1 MKEFL
6 KRFSGSR
13 VKGQLLVFLALFIV
27 AEIVLRILGFRAG
40 TAIDDFKPQQHPVY
54 QQRFISDERG
64 MNYISTSEKELLM
77 PGSSINPQGFRGNL
91 AYTPEVM
98 DSLRKSTRK
107 EIIMVIGDSFVEGCC
122 PDSVTQSF
130 PDLLKR
136 TGKYTILNFGVAG
149 TDPLQYRLVAEK
161 YVPLLKPDRVLV
173 VSYFGNDVLIYERV
187 PTPGIPESY
196 PFKNNKWISPIAENY
211 ISEKMNYKFKD
222 ADEAFR
228 FYMNHYTLRGENR
241 NFFEKSIS
249 YSVIFSKLYLAIERR
264 LHQRYWMKRYPHTKT
279 VDGYEQAYAQFHAIE
294 KLCDSLRISCIF
306 TGIPEPTEA
315 ADLAMVRKKY
325 QAMFKDIPWSVP
337 AGFSVADYTGSAM
350 ANHYNTEGHKK
361 YALFLKQILDTVPIE
376 RK

>member
-1 MKEFL
+1 MEKKI

-13 VKGQLLVFLALFIV
+13 IKGQLLVFLALFIV
-27 AEIVLRILGFRAG
+27 AEIVLRIFGFRAG
-40 TAIDDFKPQQHPVY
+40 TAIDDFIPQDHPVY
-54 QQRFISDERG
+54 QPRFISDERG
-64 MNYISTSEKELLM
+64 MNYISTREKELLM
-77 PGSSINPQGFRGNL
+77 PGSSINQQGFRGNV
-91 AYTPEVM
+91 AYTPQAI
-98 DSLRKSTRK
+98 DSLRKSNGK

-122 PDSVTQSF
+122 PDSVTHSF
-130 PDLLKR
+130 PDLVNR
-136 TGKYTILNFGVAG
+136 TGKYTILNFGIAG

-161 YVPLLKPDRVLV
+161 YVPLLKPDRVVV

-222 ADEAFR
+222 AGEAFR
-228 FYMNHYTLRGENR
+228 FYMDHYTLRGESR
-241 NFFEKSIS
+241 NVFEKSIS
-249 YSVIFSKLYLAIERR
+249 YSVIFSKLYLAVERR
-264 LHQRYWMKRYPHTKT
+264 LRQRYWMKRYPYTKT
-279 VDGYEQAYAQFHAIE
+279 VDGYEQAYAQFHTID
-294 KLCDSLRISCIF
+294 KLCDSLQIPCIF

-315 ADLAMVRKKY
+315 ADLPMVRKKY
-325 QAMFKDIPWSVP
+325 QPMFKDIPWSVP

-361 YALFLKQILDTVPIE
+361 YALFLEHILDATRRA